1 VTVNHEAVVLFCK
14 EQAMSELIVT
24 LEAKDQEEVFNIF
37 LKVIVIWPEQAAS
50 LNQTE
55 SPVNDTISEEEK
67 ETISEDE
74 GEKNVN

>member
-1 VTVNHEAVVLFCK
+1 
-14 EQAMSELIVT
+14 MSELIVT